1 MARVQTVLGD
11 EALPAFFSGHEPDR
25 GPARAEKSSHLA
37 FLCDLP
43 RSRLIVVAPHALD
56 RRDPTR
62 EERVHLADLDEA
74 LQGMRELRAGPA
86 GCLVLRRTWIDV
98 GTDALTAPSRVWESV
113 TSYVVTRHARLGEAS
128 AALAADLIAE
138 CRRRGL
144 PAPSAAIARD
154 TKGVAGTGLNGRAR
168 LEFSTAVRGPV
179 LLGRNRHVGGG
190 LFLAIR
196 ANAAEKPVAADGASR
211 RR

>member
-1 MARVQTVLGD
+1 MARVQAELG
-11 EALPAFFSGHEPDR
+11 EKPLPAFFSGHEPGG
-25 GPARAEKSSHLA
+25 GPARAETSSHLA
-37 FLCDLP
+37 FVCDLP
-43 RSRLIVVAPHALD
+43 RARVIIVASHALD
-56 RRDPTR
+56 RREPSQ
-62 EERVHLADLDEA
+62 EEREHLAVLDDA

-86 GCLVLRRTWIDV
+86 GRLVLRRTWIDV
-98 GTDALTAPSRVWESV
+98 DRDALTAPSHAWESV
-113 TSYVVTRHARLGEAS
+113 TPYMVTRHARLGDAS

-144 PAPSAAIARD
+144 PAPSAVIALD
-154 TKGVAGTGLNGRAR
+154 TTGVAGTGLQGGAR

-190 LFLAIR
+190 LFLATR
-196 ANAAEKPVAADGASR
+196 VNAAEQQHAAGAAR